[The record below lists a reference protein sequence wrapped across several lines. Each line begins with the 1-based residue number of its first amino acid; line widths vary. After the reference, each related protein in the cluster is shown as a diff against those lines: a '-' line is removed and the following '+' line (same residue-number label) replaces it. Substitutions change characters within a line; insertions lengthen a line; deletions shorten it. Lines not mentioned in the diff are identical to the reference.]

1 MSCSINKLKSHLFFT
16 CKNFMF
22 YDFKW
27 KKGFVPWNG
36 EGGGCWEGTDE
47 KSISGNWNAEETS
60 LFCEIAADPIT
71 NFMISLEQKALKKS
85 STKKVFEKILDK
97 FQEKCWVKI

>member
-1 MSCSINKLKSHLFFT
+1 
-16 CKNFMF
+16 MF

-27 KKGFVPWNG
+27 KKGFALANG
-36 EGGGCWEGTDE
+36 EEDCWEGADE

-60 LFCEIAADPIT
+60 LFCEIVTDLIT

-97 FQEKCWVKI
+97 FQEKFWVKI

>member
-1 MSCSINKLKSHLFFT
+1 
-16 CKNFMF
+16 MF
-22 YDFKW
+22 YDFNW
-27 KKGFVPWNG
+27 KKGFAPGNG
-36 EGGGCWEGTDE
+36 EGGCWEGADE

-60 LFCEIAADPIT
+60 LFCEIVTGLIT

-97 FQEKCWVKI
+97 FQEKFWVKI

>member
-1 MSCSINKLKSHLFFT
+1 
-16 CKNFMF
+16 MF

-27 KKGFVPWNG
+27 KKGFAPGNG
-36 EGGGCWEGTDE
+36 EGADE
-47 KSISGNWNAEETS
+47 KSIPGNWNAEETS

-97 FQEKCWVKI
+97 FQEKFWVKI